1 MIYWPVQ
8 CSHQTC
14 IAESASQN
22 TIYSSSCVHGWPST
36 QPGTCTQPCPIVHSA
51 VHPLFTQLCPG
62 RTMSTA
68 VCIYGAGL
76 CANSPAVYR
85 VTCGVVNSV
94 VTDDLGN
101 RSGHLRL
108 TINMVT
114 HESLFGNGIIDESS
128 LNMNFN
134 HTDMDNIHNHPTYV
148 LSWNDEGNKD
158 CLQYHLRIF

>member
-1 MIYWPVQ
+1 
-8 CSHQTC
+8 
-14 IAESASQN
+14 
-22 TIYSSSCVHGWPST
+22 
-36 QPGTCTQPCPIVHSA
+36 
-51 VHPLFTQLCPG
+51 
-62 RTMSTA
+62 MSTA

-148 LSWNDEGNKD
+148 LS
-158 CLQYHLRIF
+158 